1 MLIAPVA
8 TLRAVQEAIV
18 RAAHGLVDQNGEPV
32 TLGTIDERRLAMAAL
47 NAIQAA
53 AGDVVWP
60 GDRTIDLP
68 RPVRP
73 MGIFARAAE

>member
-1 MLIAPVA
+1 
-8 TLRAVQEAIV
+8 
-18 RAAHGLVDQNGEPV
+18 
-32 TLGTIDERRLAMAAL
+32 MAAL

-53 AGDVVWP
+53 AGEVVWP